1 MNMILINT
9 KQPTIILNN
18 LYKKIKDDIDNE
30 CEDIFDI
37 MRRLWFYNMFETFNN
52 IIKEKTYETN
62 TQRYCTKH
70 LH

>member
-1 MNMILINT
+1 MILINT

-62 TQRYCTKH
+62 T
-70 LH
+70 

>member
-62 TQRYCTKH
+62 T
-70 LH
+70 